1 MSGTISEF
9 IDGVVDGSLS
19 DEDVISWLVGVYE
32 DGLPQLETIE
42 LTRKMMTSGRTIRW
56 EPGETCL
63 VDKHSTGGVGDKA
76 VSYTHLTLP
85 TNREV

>member
-9 IDGVVDGSLS
+9 IDGVVDGSLP

-42 LTRKMMTSGRTIRW
+42 LTRRMMTSGLSLI
-56 EPGETCL
+56 
-63 VDKHSTGGVGDKA
+63 HI
-76 VSYTHLTLP
+76 
-85 TNREV
+85 